1 MKRKTSLG
9 GDALRLTLSK
19 VITLCISMACTMLLS
34 RFRTT
39 EEYGTYSQLL
49 LVVNLFTSLFMLGL
63 PNSINYFLSRA
74 ENEQERQKFL
84 SVYYTLST
92 LLSVVMGIVLVLA
105 IPLIEAY
112 FKNPALRGFLYF
124 LAIYPWANVVSSSIE
139 NILIV
144 YQKTGFVKYD
154 AFREMSGK
162 LSYAL
167 ALLDKNNNGILI
179 NSMYSREGCY
189 SYTKEIRNGESS
201 INLSEEEEKALKMA
215 VNGDNM

>member
-1 MKRKTSLG
+1 MNSPILEFL
-9 GDALRLTLSK
+9 AS
-19 VITLCISMACTMLLS
+19 
-34 RFRTT
+34 
-39 EEYGTYSQLL
+39 YGIDPAYIIIFL
-49 LVVNLFTSLFMLGL
+49 LVIM
-63 PNSINYFLSRA
+63 IC
-74 ENEQERQKFL
+74 
-84 SVYYTLST
+84 
-92 LLSVVMGIVLVLA
+92 MMVL
-105 IPLIEAY
+105 Y
-112 FKNPALRGFLYF
+112 FKLLCKVKALFKTYDRFMRGKDMESMED
-124 LAIYPWANVVSSSIE
+124 AIIAQFDRLEALEKSDDKKKKQIQEIFE
-139 NILIV
+139 NLQIV